1 MRDFDGIIHIKGGD
15 TVELWQILQ
24 QAMKEREYKVAD
36 VAHICGLPDS
46 TVRGIITRRQKSIA
60 LDVAFR
66 LSRGLG
72 IPLEVLAGE
81 AAAKNEP
88 PAGPEGQTGGKITL
102 EESNK
107 RLEALGYFQEGAE
120 LSDRDLAFLGHVIGL
135 LDSWFG
141 QRQ

>member
-1 MRDFDGIIHIKGGD
+1 MGIGSTLQRLIESQGTNVNEVATATGVNPQTLYSLIKRDSTKANIDD
-15 TVELWQILQ
+15 L
-24 QAMKEREYKVAD
+24 YKVAQHLG
-36 VAHICGLPDS
+36 VS
-46 TVRGIITRRQKSIA
+46 
-60 LDVAFR
+60 LDYFY
-66 LSRGLG
+66 SGY
-72 IPLEVLAGE
+72 I
-81 AAAKNEP
+81 AAKIEP

-107 RLEALGYFQEGAE
+107 LLEALGYFQKGAE

>member
-1 MRDFDGIIHIKGGD
+1 MGIGSTLQRLIESQGTNVNEVATATGVNPQTLYSLIKRDSTKANIDD
-15 TVELWQILQ
+15 L
-24 QAMKEREYKVAD
+24 YKVAQHLG
-36 VAHICGLPDS
+36 VS
-46 TVRGIITRRQKSIA
+46 
-60 LDVAFR
+60 LDYFY
-66 LSRGLG
+66 SGY
-72 IPLEVLAGE
+72 I
-81 AAAKNEP
+81 AAKIEP

-107 RLEALGYFQEGAE
+107 LLEALGYFQEGAE

>member
-1 MRDFDGIIHIKGGD
+1 MGIGSTLQRLIESQGTNVNEVATATGVNPQTLYSLIKRDSTKANIDD
-15 TVELWQILQ
+15 L
-24 QAMKEREYKVAD
+24 YKVAQHLG
-36 VAHICGLPDS
+36 VS
-46 TVRGIITRRQKSIA
+46 
-60 LDVAFR
+60 LDYFY
-66 LSRGLG
+66 SGY
-72 IPLEVLAGE
+72 I
-81 AAAKNEP
+81 AAKTEP

-107 RLEALGYFQEGAE
+107 LLEALGYFQEGAE